1 MHILKGS
8 IREQYFSQEG
18 RKIQVEKKNRDI
30 LLIDHSSLMPTAGW
44 YIEITLQ
51 CSGIREKFLLLHIIL
66 IMEND
71 TLFVSKAKIQ

>member
-44 YIEITLQ
+44 YNVYRDYTTVLWNQ
-51 CSGIREKFLLLHIIL
+51 RKNFTTTYNS
-66 IMEND
+66 
-71 TLFVSKAKIQ
+71 